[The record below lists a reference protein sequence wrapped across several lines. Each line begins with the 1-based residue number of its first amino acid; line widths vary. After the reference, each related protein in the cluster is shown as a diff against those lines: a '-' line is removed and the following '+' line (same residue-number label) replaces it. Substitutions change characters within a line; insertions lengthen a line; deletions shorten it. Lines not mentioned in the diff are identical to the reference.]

1 MFVRVLHAEKNMSLN
16 ARGNNDVRQTGN
28 PVSRMNGLV
37 GQMDGFEPELE
48 VVRAR
53 RLAVNKILPVRYKII
68 LSDGFDTILGLCGP
82 RLSMDF
88 GDGVVREGS
97 ILRLKSFRVA
107 VLLDGVTKVCV
118 VGDFS
123 VVIE

>member
-1 MFVRVLHAEKNMSLN
+1 MSLN

-28 PVSRMNGLV
+28 PVSRMNELV